1 MYNASVYRIIALATV
16 LFSLLSFSHAG
27 QFSPSSLEEVKHYA
41 AGDDFIGSR
50 SFEDDN
56 AYLPPETLFYSV
68 PTVQMVSAPL
78 TENAV
83 VSPLYNLQDIRG
95 PPVVA
100 VLS

>member
-16 LFSLLSFSHAG
+16 LFSLLSFTNAG

-50 SFEDDN
+50 NFEDDN
-56 AYLPPETLFYSV
+56 AYLPPETLFYNVSMVQLVAIPRIENVVV
-68 PTVQMVSAPL
+68 P
-78 TENAV
+78 
-83 VSPLYNLQDIRG
+83 PLYNLHDIRG
-95 PPVVA
+95 PPTVA